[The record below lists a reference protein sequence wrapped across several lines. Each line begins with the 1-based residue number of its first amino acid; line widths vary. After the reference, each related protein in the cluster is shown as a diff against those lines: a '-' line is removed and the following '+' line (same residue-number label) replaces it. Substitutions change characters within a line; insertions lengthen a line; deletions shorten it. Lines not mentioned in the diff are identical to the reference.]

1 MLPTADMHPEIT
13 KLNALNH
20 FLSLDG
26 LPQSDKLL
34 LTYEKI
40 LQELNESFEKHLLM
54 QELDRK
60 LIEGESHIINCKT
73 HYHLYTMIYSQ

>member
-1 MLPTADMHPEIT
+1 MMLPTADMHPEIT

-73 HYHLYTMIYSQ
+73 HYHL